1 MSHSYSNLRN
11 LVSSMTLIVGG
22 LLATGCMDA
31 PASEPTA
38 EGAEVVVID
47 ERGAVSLPAQAEVRL
62 TRTSAGETFSIAS
75 PGWSETAPGIW
86 SSAAQ
91 GDAGGIIVGAEGHRS
106 AIERA
111 EKELAALHDRA
122 ARQQD
127 EAVTRAIAQ
136 KEAYLDTLKGTA
148 QAIGTTEDGTALV
161 TSCNIGFLNGPS
173 SPYMGFIG
181 AFGAAQVSCTGGC
194 QWVTIEAEAC
204 TNFGCTGVYAASN
217 YVCSTPWTYGV
228 ATSGSYGAS
237 CYGAARVSPF
247 GITGYRYFP
256 CG

>member
-11 LVSSMTLIVGG
+11 PFSAMTLIVGG

-38 EGAEVVVID
+38 DGAEVVLID
-47 ERGAVSLPAQAEVRL
+47 ERGAVSLPVQGEVRL
-62 TRTSAGETFSIAS
+62 ARTSEGERFSIAS

-86 SSAAQ
+86 KSAAQ
-91 GDAGGIIVGAEGHRS
+91 GGAGGIIVGAEGHRS
-106 AIERA
+106 AIEQA
-111 EKELAALHDRA
+111 EKELAALYDRA

-127 EAVTRAIAQ
+127 DAVTRAIEQ
-136 KEAYLDTLKGTA
+136 KEAHLDNLKDA
-148 QAIGTTEDGTALV
+148 ARAVGTTQDDTALAA
-161 TSCNIGFLNGPS
+161 TCNIGFLNGPS

-194 QWVTIEAEAC
+194 QWFTIEAEAC
-204 TNFGCTGVYAASN
+204 TNFGCTGVYVASN

-237 CYGAARVSPF
+237 CYGAARVTPP